1 MSLGQVD
8 KDISQTAP
16 GKDLDS
22 VWWFAVRELAEV
34 VRKLRTRWNS
44 FANDADAN
52 GLLTLNTVSITSG
65 AGVPVAA
72 PAATRAIYIRNDG
85 GALTTLYVWNG
96 VAWEAK

>member
-34 VRKLRTRWNS
+34 VRKLRTRWNA
-44 FANDADAN
+44 FANDIDTNASFTF
-52 GLLTLNTVSITSG
+52 GGVTFRVVSG
-65 AGVPVAA
+65 APTQPDPEGSYAFRIDVGRPLNIYTMIGGVWA
-72 PAATRAIYIRNDG
+72 PIA
-85 GALTTLYVWNG
+85 
-96 VAWEAK
+96 